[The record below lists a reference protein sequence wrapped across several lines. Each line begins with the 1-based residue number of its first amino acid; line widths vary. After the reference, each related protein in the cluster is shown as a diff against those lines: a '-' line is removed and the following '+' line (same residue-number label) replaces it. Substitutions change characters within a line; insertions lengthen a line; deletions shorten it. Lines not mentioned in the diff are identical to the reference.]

1 MRVFSAVRDKNKHT
15 SFLGDLVRQPR
26 DALLDHSALKPASQ
40 WPAQS
45 CLYEYH
51 VHWVMFLH
59 HQQTCWLATTQTD
72 PSSASS
78 IHLSFENISFLPPP
92 GNHTAEVSFWTFFMC
107 PQAATTKGH
116 KPGGLQGQEVHV
128 LGSWGRKSKTR
139 CWWGW
144 FLLGFGGRLLLS
156 SSDGWSCLFG
166 CTTVPLVQVVLSL
179 LNAVTL

>member
-92 GNHTAEVSFWTFFMC
+92 GNHTAEVSFWTFF
-107 PQAATTKGH
+107 
-116 KPGGLQGQEVHV
+116 HV
-128 LGSWGRKSKTR
+128 SSSCHNKRSQTRWLTRTGSS
-139 CWWGW
+139 C
-144 FLLGFGGRLLLS
+144 LGFLRPKVQDKVLARL
-156 SSDGWSCLFG
+156 
-166 CTTVPLVQVVLSL
+166 VPSRVRRETAPVLIWWVVLSL
-179 LNAVTL
+179 WLYNSPSSASCSQPS